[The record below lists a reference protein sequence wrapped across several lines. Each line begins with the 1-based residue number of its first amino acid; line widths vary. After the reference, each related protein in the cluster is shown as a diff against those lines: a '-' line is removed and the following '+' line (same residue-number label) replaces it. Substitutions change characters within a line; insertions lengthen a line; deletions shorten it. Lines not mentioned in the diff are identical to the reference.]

1 MTNQFKMSNREL
13 VSYFLGIEVAQTSEG
28 IIISKIGKKK
38 KKKNRKV
45 WDILKWFEVYSCKLI
60 LISI

>member
-38 KKKNRKV
+38 KK
-45 WDILKWFEVYSCKLI
+45 EE
-60 LISI
+60 